1 MYTRLVKSV
10 VVVLLFTLFAC
21 SEEEYVIDLN
31 NSDIVGEWKTEY
43 FECPPMY
50 GPLKAVFT
58 DEGTFH
64 FEYYQSFNENEDR
77 SLFTETGTYT
87 VSGDKLKYNSEYG
100 YSGEVLIEAFT
111 GHTAI
116 FNIPNEDIGFSVKA
130 SKK

>member
-1 MYTRLVKSV
+1 
-10 VVVLLFTLFAC
+10 
-21 SEEEYVIDLN
+21 
-31 NSDIVGEWKTEY
+31 
-43 FECPPMY
+43 MY

-87 VSGDKLKYNSEYG
+87 VSGNKLKYNSEYG

-130 SKK
+130 SKSSLMYRESNSLPMFLFETFIYILLMVDKIIESL